1 MNLTLQGWLRAV
13 AMTLNTPED
22 AAERVLENHYARPV
36 LVQAAIVVSIA
47 NVMLLAVASM
57 MTPATAQA
65 NALQVTPFTLGLL
78 ITGSML
84 ILASAISR
92 AGKMLGGTGSFD
104 GALTIVVWLQAVGL
118 TFDVAQILVMLVS
131 PFLAVLVGIGAL
143 MVLLWCMVHFVKVLH
158 GFDTLG
164 TAGAAFFIAMIGTI
178 FAVVILMALLG
189 IAPSGE
195 AT

>member
-13 AMTLNTPED
+13 AMTLNTPEE